1 MAMPNYNERTF
12 DDIYPDSATFVADMG
27 VLGIPKNMKY
37 DPKTMN
43 IKLDGIYKIVDGK
56 EELIAKTGEYKLNG
70 KQLVVERE
78 GLYKKVPFLEKATRM
93 FKEKQAEALSDT
105 KNTSKVCQKL
115 MKIAPGTAKGLAFVC
130 CSIGGYQLG
139 LSAADKILGKE
150 SA

>member
-1 MAMPNYNERTF
+1 MFGSEALGKRF
-12 DDIYPDSATFVADMG
+12 I
-27 VLGIPKNMKY
+27 GIPKNMKY
-37 DPKTMN
+37 DPKTMS

-56 EELIAKTGEYKLNG
+56 EELIAKTGEYKLSG

-78 GLYKKVPFLEKATRM
+78 GLYKKVPFLDKVTIM
-93 FKEKQAEALSDT
+93 FKEKQAEVLSDT
-105 KNTSKVCQKL
+105 KNTSKVCKTL
-115 MKIAPGTAKGLAFVC
+115 MKIAPGSAKGVAFFC